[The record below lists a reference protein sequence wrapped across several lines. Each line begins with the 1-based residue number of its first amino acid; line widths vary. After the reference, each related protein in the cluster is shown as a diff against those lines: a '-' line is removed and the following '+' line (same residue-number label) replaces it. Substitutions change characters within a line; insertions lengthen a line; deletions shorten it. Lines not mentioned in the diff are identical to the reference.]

1 MGQKLP
7 DLLLFLLLLS
17 VKVRAGVYFL
27 RFSNQLLTTFV
38 PPKAIFE
45 KTATFL
51 LVCGSYIMYS
61 DLLD

>member
-51 LVCGSYIMYS
+51 FLFLINLFILCI
-61 DLLD
+61 